1 MKYLG
6 IDYGTKNI
14 GIAVSDDNGSVAFPH
29 STVAAGRDAVSKIA
43 ALAKEV
49 GAGAA
54 VLGESRNFAGEKN
67 EVMEDIEQ
75 FKQDLGELAGVVAH
89 RLFGVD
95 HVAQHHAD
103 AQIGHVLA
111 VKGCGLHALDGEGFE
126 PRGRRAVVVDED
138 GIDPDVRRMP
148 LERAQVVGG
157 AEPRGLARLAHGV
170 HDVQDERLALVDRG
184 DDVWREERRDDA
196 GVEAPGADDHDVR
209 RTDGLDDVGRR
220 FARLMAAEIWRSLRD
235 W

>member
-75 FKQDLGELAGVVAH
+75 FIQDLGELAGVPVHYEREFFTSALAA
-89 RLFGVD
+89 RQFAPEEGSRKANPSQEKL
-95 HVAQHHAD
+95 D
-103 AQIGHVLA
+103 ASA
-111 VKGCGLHALDGEGFE
+111 AALILQSFLD
-126 PRGRRAVVVDED
+126 
-138 GIDPDVRRMP
+138 RMKK
-148 LERAQVVGG
+148 
-157 AEPRGLARLAHGV
+157 
-170 HDVQDERLALVDRG
+170 
-184 DDVWREERRDDA
+184 
-196 GVEAPGADDHDVR
+196 
-209 RTDGLDDVGRR
+209 
-220 FARLMAAEIWRSLRD
+220 
-235 W
+235 

>member
-14 GIAVSDDNGSVAFPH
+14 GIAVSYDNGSVAFPH

-75 FKQDLGELAGVVAH
+75 FKQDLGELAGVPVHYEREFFTSALAA
-89 RLFGVD
+89 RQFAPEEGSRKANPSQEKL
-95 HVAQHHAD
+95 D
-103 AQIGHVLA
+103 ASA
-111 VKGCGLHALDGEGFE
+111 AALILQRFLD
-126 PRGRRAVVVDED
+126 
-138 GIDPDVRRMP
+138 RMKK
-148 LERAQVVGG
+148 
-157 AEPRGLARLAHGV
+157 
-170 HDVQDERLALVDRG
+170 
-184 DDVWREERRDDA
+184 
-196 GVEAPGADDHDVR
+196 
-209 RTDGLDDVGRR
+209 
-220 FARLMAAEIWRSLRD
+220 
-235 W
+235 